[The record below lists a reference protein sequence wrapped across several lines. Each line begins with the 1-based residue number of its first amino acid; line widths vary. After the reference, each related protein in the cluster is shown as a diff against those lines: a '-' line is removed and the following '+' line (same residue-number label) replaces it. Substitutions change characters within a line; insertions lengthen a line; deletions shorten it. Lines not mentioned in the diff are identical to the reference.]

1 MSIKLNTLIKEV
13 INENQELI
21 KPERDLFEGFNEEV
35 LKEEYPQGFSLEEF
49 KKIYSYAGKVRYATQ
64 HLGKPIGQGSSRVV
78 YKVDNTKVL
87 KLAKNNKGLGQ
98 NEIEATWGRNNTY
111 FNDII
116 AEVFDAD
123 FDKYVWVEMELA
135 TRATKP
141 DFKRLWGVDFKYLDM
156 YLTNK
161 DKEGHNRPTFYQLEQ
176 EILDEFNQNEYVGEL
191 VEFMFDFK
199 GMASDLGKLSSY
211 GIVHRPMGEY
221 LVVIDYGF
229 NNDVWK
235 SYYS

>member
-1 MSIKLNTLIKEV
+1 MGNKLKTLIDEV

-21 KPERDLFEGFNEEV
+21 SHEGDLFEGFNEEV
-35 LKEEYPQGFSLEEF
+35 LQEDYPQGFSLDDF
-49 KKIYSYAGKVRYATQ
+49 KKINGYAGKVRYAGQ

-78 YKVDNTKVL
+78 YRVDNTKVR
-87 KLAKNNKGLGQ
+87 KLAKNKKGLGQ
-98 NEIEATWGRNNTY
+98 NEIEATWGRNNRY

-123 FDKYVWVEMELA
+123 YDKFVWVEMELA

-156 YLTNK
+156 YLTNR
-161 DKEGHNRPTFYQLEQ
+161 DEEGHNRHIFYNLEQ
-176 EILDEFNQNEYVGEL
+176 DVKDEFDENEYVGEL